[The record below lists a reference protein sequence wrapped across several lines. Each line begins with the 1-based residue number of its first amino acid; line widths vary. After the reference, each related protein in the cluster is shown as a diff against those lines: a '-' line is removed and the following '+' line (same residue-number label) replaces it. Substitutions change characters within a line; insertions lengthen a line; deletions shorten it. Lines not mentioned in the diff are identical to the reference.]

1 MKSITY
7 FKGTLPIILTSLHNG
22 KNIIKSK
29 IREGT
34 DIIIKNDL
42 NTSIACLEISNY
54 IFSKIKKKPYLLL
67 NNIDRKYVD
76 LNRKLNYNIKDKD
89 ISRIYWNRFH
99 NKLTEIILDCKKKFG
114 HCIIIDIHGNNKSS
128 ELVQIGYGCNLE
140 QIFQKK
146 YNKFTLKYLSDKY
159 DANELIFGK
168 RSLSFYLN
176 LDNLPSYK
184 YKTLNKINNRI
195 GESSIYFNGG
205 YLIRNYSKI
214 YNLDAIQLELSRNL
228 RKGNNI
234 YDTSSR
240 IAESIIKFY
249 LINY

>member
-1 MKSITY
+1 MKSIKY

-29 IREGT
+29 IREGSN
-34 DIIIKNDL
+34 IIIKNDL
-42 NTSIACLEISNY
+42 NTSIVCIEISDY
-54 IFSKIKKKPYLLL
+54 ISSKIKKKPYLLL

-76 LNRKLNYNIKDKD
+76 LNRKLNNNIKD

-99 NKLTEIILDCKKKFG
+99 NKLTEVILECKKKFG
-114 HCIIIDIHGNNKSS
+114 HCIIIDVHGNNKSS
-128 ELVQIGYGCNLE
+128 DLAQIGYGCNLE

-176 LDNLPSYK
+176 LDNLPSHK

-195 GESSIYFNGG
+195 GELSIYFNGG

-214 YNLDAIQLELSRNL
+214 YKLDAIQLELSRNL
-228 RKGNNI
+228 RMKNNI
-234 YDTSSR
+234 QDTSSK
-240 IAESIIKFY
+240 IAEAIIKFY